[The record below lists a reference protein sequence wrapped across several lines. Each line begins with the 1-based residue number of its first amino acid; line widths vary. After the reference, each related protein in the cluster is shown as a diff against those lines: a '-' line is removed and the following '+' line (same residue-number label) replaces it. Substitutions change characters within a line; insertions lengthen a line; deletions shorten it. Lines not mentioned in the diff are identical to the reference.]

1 MASVEA
7 SQLRGS
13 PNRRLA
19 FAVLAASLFAGACG
33 SGSAQLPLTPTTTPT
48 PLSQQEQRAQASRW
62 GYDPRTATG
71 ERDPPPQFVELP
83 PDYHIETYATGL
95 TQPTA
100 LAFLPDGRML
110 VAEQRGTVRVVENGL
125 VRPEPFF
132 TANVYSPREA
142 LELGLVGM
150 TVDPEFEENRHVYL
164 YYTTDEPVRRTVL
177 ARVHDTEG
185 IGTDLEEVLSME
197 IDPPCCHIAGGLRF
211 APDGMLFVAVGDHQ
225 SDRSAQNRLNPF
237 GSILRIDRNGDA
249 PPDNPFVGDGDPRIY
264 AYGLRNPFGL
274 AIDPATGRLFA
285 TENGFVGQDAI
296 LEIQPGANYGWPGYD
311 LDVPLEEIAQPALFY
326 HQAVGPAG
334 IEFYAA
340 DQLPELTGTLLFC
353 QFHGSAL
360 HVVRFDADGNMADDS
375 IIALACTSD
384 VLTGPDGFVY
394 FLDVLSGTVHR
405 ITRE

>member
-1 MASVEA
+1 MTDSLK
-7 SQLRGS
+7 Q
-13 PNRRLA
+13 RRALLFLA
-19 FAVLAASLFAGACG
+19 LALFASACG
-33 SGSAQLPLTPTTTPT
+33 SGSAQLALTPTTTPT

-62 GYDPRTATG
+62 GYDPWTSTG
-71 ERDPPPQFVELP
+71 ERDPPPHFAELP

-110 VAEQRGTVRVVENGL
+110 VAEQRGTVRVVVGGTL
-125 VRPEPFF
+125 QTEPFY
-132 TANVYSPREA
+132 TADVYHPENA

-164 YYTTDEPVRRTVL
+164 YYTTDDPVRRTVL
-177 ARVHDTEG
+177 VRVHDTDG
-185 IGTDLEEVLSME
+185 VGTDLEEVLSME
-197 IDPPCCHIAGGLRF
+197 LNPRCCHIAGGLRF

-225 SDRSAQNRLNPF
+225 FERSSQNRLNPF
-237 GSILRIDRNGDA
+237 GSILRIDRNGAA

-264 AYGLRNPFGL
+264 AYGLRNPFDL
-274 AIDPATGRLFA
+274 TIDPGTGRLFA
-285 TENGFVGQDAI
+285 TENGFRGQDAL

-326 HQAVGPAG
+326 HEPVGMAG

-340 DQLPELTGTLLFC
+340 DELPALTGALLFC

-360 HVVRFDADGNMADDS
+360 HAVRFDSDGSMSEDT
-375 IIALACTSD
+375 IIASGCSSD

-394 FLDVLSGTVHR
+394 FLDVISGTVHR

>member
-7 SQLRGS
+7 SGLTGFPDRS
-13 PNRRLA
+13 ISLL
-19 FAVLAASLFAGACG
+19 VLALSLFAGACG
-33 SGSAQLPLTPTTTPT
+33 SGSAQTPLTPTTTAT
-48 PLSQQEQRAQASRW
+48 PLSQQVQRTDASRW
-62 GYDPRTATG
+62 GYDPRTSTG
-71 ERDPPPQFVELP
+71 ERDPPPRFTELP

-110 VAEQRGTVRVVENGL
+110 VAEQRGTVRVVEDGAL
-125 VRPEPFF
+125 RTEPFY
-132 TANVYSPREA
+132 TANVYLPEDA

-177 ARVHDTEG
+177 VRVHDTDG

-197 IDPPCCHIAGGLRF
+197 IDPSCCHIGGGLRF

-225 SDRSAQNRLNPF
+225 YERSSQNRLNPF

-264 AYGLRNPFGL
+264 AYGLRNPFDL
-274 AIDPATGRLFA
+274 TIDPGTGRLFA
-285 TENGFVGQDAI
+285 TENGFVGQDAL
-296 LEIQPGANYGWPGYD
+296 LEIQPGANYGWPGFD
-311 LDVPLEEIAQPALFY
+311 LDVPLDEIAQPALFY
-326 HQAVGPAG
+326 HEPMGMAG

-340 DQLPELTGTLLFC
+340 DELPELTGALLFC
-353 QFHGSAL
+353 QFHGNAL
-360 HVVRFDADGNMADDS
+360 HAVRFDADGNMDEDA
-375 IIALACTSD
+375 IIASGCSSD

-394 FLDVLSGTVHR
+394 FLDVLSGTVYR